1 MKLKPFFILSAAL
14 AFTTLTPSLVQAQQK
29 SITTSEAQGLKGSI
43 PTITVWPGSG
53 VNLNFIPTG
62 EIIKKVW
69 LDDPSKIALDF
80 DGPMCLAA
88 GARGGDC
95 GNSAATVV
103 HLRRING
110 LDFPYLP
117 RTESTLLTVITQ
129 GAAGR
134 HLYQFRVVPG
144 TGKPQYSTLVVKSDA
159 FDSSARM
166 VATGVASAELSEIVR
181 GFQIAVQRGQIS
193 PNGPLSSR
201 LKNFLVMV
209 RNGYSLPLAAQRAGI
224 SMAVVQKLA
233 QMGTMVGP
241 RFQPPLTSQP
251 TNSARPASSPTRK

>member
-1 MKLKPFFILSAAL
+1 MKLKRFFILSAAL
-14 AFTTLTPSLVQAQQK
+14 AFTALTPSLVRAQQK
-29 SITTSEAQGLKGSI
+29 SITTSEAQGLKGNI

-88 GARGGDC
+88 GARGGNC

-110 LDFPYLP
+110 LNFPHLP
-117 RTESTLLTVITQ
+117 RTEATLLTVITQ

-134 HLYQFRVVPG
+134 NLYQFRVVPG
-144 TGKPQYSTLVVKSDA
+144 TGKPQYSTLVVKSGTLDHPA
-159 FDSSARM
+159 GM
-166 VATGVASAELSEIVR
+166 VTTGAASAELAEIVR
-181 GFQIAVQRGQIS
+181 GLQIAVQRGQIS

-201 LKNFLVMV
+201 LNNFLVMA
-209 RNGYSLPLAAQRAGI
+209 RNGHSLQLAAQRAGV
-224 SMAVVQKLA
+224 SMAVVNKLA
-233 QMGTMVGP
+233 QMGTIASP
-241 RFQPPLTSQP
+241 RFQQPLTGQRTP
-251 TNSARPASSPTRK
+251 ARPTSGPTGR